1 MEIVRLEVDQ
11 GLYRSLSESVCRR
24 HSTVEQE
31 CIRRL
36 SQNGRRSYYLQALVA
51 ELRRGSTTA
60 HWVVT
65 ARVTSSSQVVWR
77 RNRLR

>member
-1 MEIVRLEVDQ
+1 MEIRLEIDVD
-11 GLYRSLSESVCRR
+11 LYRSLSEAACRS

-51 ELRRGSTTA
+51 ELRA
-60 HWVVT
+60 ED
-65 ARVTSSSQVVWR
+65 QQR
-77 RNRLR
+77 RAAS